1 MLNKSIAAYKTDDI
15 TTASKLLAQV
25 IKQDPNNERAWLWL
39 SGIVSS
45 DAERLFCI
53 KRLLAINPEN
63 EIAKHGLT
71 LLPQNLE
78 PIQPSLE
85 KVKRGNVEICTF
97 PGCDQPVTRIGFKF
111 CYKHWKAVNAPIE
124 PNATLTATAIGEKL
138 NLNNRRTNLSFQN
151 LDGSHE
157 TEKAGFL
164 PRKGKHWEQ

>member
-1 MLNKSIAAYKTDDI
+1 MSDSNIDQMLNKSIAAYKKDDI

-71 LLPQNLE
+71 LLPQNLGS
-78 PIQPSLE
+78 QTFYSLLS
-85 KVKRGNVEICTF
+85 TF
-97 PGCDQPVTRIGFKF
+97 LSEGCWHLQHGQAISTSRPF
-111 CYKHWKAVNAPIE
+111 CC
-124 PNATLTATAIGEKL
+124 
-138 NLNNRRTNLSFQN
+138 
-151 LDGSHE
+151 GS
-157 TEKAGFL
+157 
-164 PRKGKHWEQ
+164 EQGYF

>member
-1 MLNKSIAAYKTDDI
+1 MADTNLDQILSRSITAYKADDM

-71 LLPQNLE
+71 LLPSNLE
-78 PIQPSLE
+78 PVQPSLE
-85 KVKRGNVEICTF
+85 K
-97 PGCDQPVTRIGFKF
+97 
-111 CYKHWKAVNAPIE
+111 
-124 PNATLTATAIGEKL
+124 TA
-138 NLNNRRTNLSFQN
+138 R
-151 LDGSHE
+151 
-157 TEKAGFL
+157 
-164 PRKGKHWEQ
+164 